1 MEYVKMSDNNVI
13 EFKPKTKKNNTLT
26 SYFMDTTGEMI
37 NTDVIPLHS
46 EEFPNNSREYL
57 ALCKKQLE
65 EEDYRDVLCGIMDYE
80 IYNELDE
87 ELQDIVDTY
96 YIYEENGVDQ
106 HDNL

>member
-1 MEYVKMSDNNVI
+1 MSDNNNVI
-13 EFKPKTKKNNTLT
+13 EFKPKNKTQDKTPVS
-26 SYFMDTTGEMI
+26 SYFMDMTGEMI

-46 EEFPNNSREYL
+46 EEFPNSSREYL

-80 IYNELDE
+80 IYNELEE